1 MTIARRVLWL
11 AALAIILLTAGA
23 CADSAP
29 TATSEPPVSAKP
41 ARPTA
46 AVDPT
51 AAANA
56 GTFSAWRRSPIQPT
70 PEFAAAVEAACRA
83 DGSVGEKPLA
93 VLDVR
98 GEGRAILV
106 FAEDKAATVCTAQDD
121 QAGTVTIEAHAIPG
135 MAKAEPP
142 KDDGDLGIHE
152 LSVADGGGSS
162 YSVLVGQYQPKGVK
176 DVAAN
181 FDADAAW
188 YTAASDNGWYA
199 IWWPGEAK
207 PLGVATSDNRNV
219 VVDSY
224 TP

>member
-29 TATSEPPVSAKP
+29 TATSEQPVSAKP

-106 FAEDKAATVCTAQDD
+106 FAEDKAATVCTAHDD

>member
-1 MTIARRVLWL
+1 MTIVRRALWF
-11 AALAIILLTAGA
+11 AAIAIILFTLAA

-70 PEFAAAVEAACRA
+70 PEFAAAVEAACRGDA
-83 DGSVGEKPLA
+83 SVGDKPLV

-106 FAEDKAATVCTAQDD
+106 FAEDKAATVCAAHDD

-142 KDDGDLGIHE
+142 KDDGDLGIHD
-152 LSVADGGGSS
+152 LYVADGGGSS
-162 YSVLVGQYQPKGVK
+162 YSVLVGQYQPKGVHG
-176 DVAAN
+176 VAAN

-207 PLGVATSDNRNV
+207 PLGVATSDNRNI

>member
-1 MTIARRVLWL
+1 MTIARRVLWF

-23 CADSAP
+23 CAERTDLDVRAAGLGKAG
-29 TATSEPPVSAKP
+29 ATDRGR
-41 ARPTA
+41 RP
-46 AVDPT
+46 D
-51 AAANA
+51 
-56 GTFSAWRRSPIQPT
+56 GRRQRRTFSAWRRSPIQPT

-83 DGSVGEKPLA
+83 DDSVGEKPLV

-135 MAKAEPP
+135 MAKAKPP
-142 KDDGDLGIHE
+142 EDDGDLGVHE
-152 LSVADGGGSS
+152 LSVADRGGSS

-207 PLGVATSDNRNV
+207 PLGVATSNNRNE

-224 TP
+224 AP

>member
-1 MTIARRVLWL
+1 MTIAHRALMP
-11 AALAIILLTAGA
+11 AAFAIILLTAAA

-29 TATSEPPVSAKP
+29 TATDEPSGSTKA
-41 ARPTA
+41 ARSTG

-56 GTFSAWRRSPIQPT
+56 GTFSAWRRSPVQPT
-70 PEFAAAVEAACRA
+70 PEFAAAVEAACRG
-83 DGSVGEKPLA
+83 DESVGTKPLV

-106 FAEDKAATVCTAQDD
+106 FAEDEAATVCTARDD
-121 QAGTVTIEAHAIPG
+121 RAGTVTVETRAIPG
-135 MAKAEPP
+135 MATAKPP
-142 KDDGDLGIHE
+142 EDDGDLGIHE
-152 LSVADGGGSS
+152 LYVADGSGSS

-207 PLGVATSDNRNV
+207 PLGVATSNNRNE

-224 TP
+224 AP

>member
-1 MTIARRVLWL
+1 MTIARRSLWF
-11 AALAIILLTAGA
+11 ATLAIILLTAAA

-29 TATSEPPVSAKP
+29 TATDGPLASATP
-41 ARPTA
+41 ARPTGA
-46 AVDPT
+46 IDPT

-56 GTFSAWRRSPIQPT
+56 ATFAAWRRSPIRPT

-83 DGSVGEKPLA
+83 DDSVGDMPLV

-106 FAEDKAATVCTAQDD
+106 FATDTSAVACAAQDD
-121 QAGTVTIEAHAIPG
+121 QSGNVTIETHDVPG
-135 MAKAEPP
+135 MAKAKPP
-142 KDDGDLGIHE
+142 ADDGDLGIHE
-152 LSVADGGGSS
+152 LYVVDGGGSS

-176 DVAAN
+176 AVAAN

-207 PLGVATSDNRNV
+207 PLGVATSNNRNE

-224 TP
+224 AP

>member
-1 MTIARRVLWL
+1 MTIAHR
-11 AALAIILLTAGA
+11 ALMFTAFAIILLTAAA

-29 TATSEPPVSAKP
+29 TATDQPPGSVTP
-41 ARPTA
+41 ARPTG

-70 PEFAAAVEAACRA
+70 PEFAAAVEAACRG
-83 DGSVGEKPLA
+83 DESVGDKPMM

-106 FAEDKAATVCTAQDD
+106 FAQDKAATVCTAQDD
-121 QAGTVTIEAHAIPG
+121 QAGTVTVATHAIPG
-135 MAKAEPP
+135 VAKAKPP

-152 LSVADGGGSS
+152 LYVADGGGSS
-162 YSVLVGQYQPKGVK
+162 FSVLVGQYQPTGVK

-207 PLGVATSDNRNV
+207 PLGVATSSNRNV

-224 TP
+224 AP